1 MIENSYAQE
10 YPQNFYILQVENFK
24 KILPEED
31 LIKQI
36 IKAKKY
42 IDNHYTE
49 NIDLDK
55 IACESAFSKF
65 HFLRLFKNIYG
76 RTPYQYLKSTRIDN
90 AKKLLKN
97 GETIKNT
104 CFYVGFESI
113 TSFNALFKRS
123 TGLTPALFQKKYS
136 KDSNFQ

>member
-65 HFLRLFKNIYG
+65 HFLFHN
-76 RTPYQYLKSTRIDN
+76 N
-90 AKKLLKN
+90 
-97 GETIKNT
+97 
-104 CFYVGFESI
+104 
-113 TSFNALFKRS
+113 
-123 TGLTPALFQKKYS
+123 
-136 KDSNFQ
+136 